1 MTSEKL
7 GTAELLYR
15 CAKQMNLQPAWIVQD
30 GLFTIQTSSGEKYIN
45 FARSPLNSDIGISLA
60 KNKYIT
66 RLLMGRH
73 HLPNIPF
80 ARPQN
85 LAEAKQ
91 FLRKHS
97 QIIVKP
103 VTGYG
108 AQDIHIVSDSHELE
122 TMNIR
127 KYIFEKY
134 IAGKEMRYLVLN
146 NTIIGVHES
155 KYGTSVAEDRP
166 LQRISYR
173 DITWDPLLIALS
185 LRIASILD
193 LHFAAVDYLV
203 DAKDQVYI
211 LEVNTNPGLKWFHAP
226 SAGPP
231 VDVAGMF
238 IGSILD
244 SLPRQLSP
252 RTGGLGIPFVKA
264 YN

>member
-15 CAKQMNLQPAWIVQD
+15 RAKQMSLQPSWVIQD
-30 GLFTIQTSSGEKYIN
+30 GLFTIQTTSGEKYIN
-45 FARSPLNSDIGISLA
+45 FARSPFNSDVSISLA
-60 KNKYIT
+60 KNKYVT
-66 RLLMGRH
+66 RLLMERH
-73 HLPNIPF
+73 QLPNIPF

-85 LAEAKQ
+85 LVEAKQ
-91 FLRKHS
+91 FLKKHA

-108 AQDIHIVSDSHELE
+108 AQDIHIVSDGRELE

-146 NTIIGVHES
+146 NDIIGVHES

-166 LQRISYR
+166 LQRISYQHT
-173 DITWDPLLIALS
+173 TWDPLLIALS
-185 LRIASILD
+185 LRIANILD
-193 LHFAAVDYLV
+193 LHFAAVDYLI
-203 DAKDQVYI
+203 DAQGQVYI

-226 SAGPP
+226 TSGPP
-231 VDVAGMF
+231 VDVAGIF
-238 IGSILD
+238 ITAILEGLHKPMNLHTD
-244 SLPRQLSP
+244 R
-252 RTGGLGIPFVKA
+252 LGIPLIKV
-264 YN
+264 YS